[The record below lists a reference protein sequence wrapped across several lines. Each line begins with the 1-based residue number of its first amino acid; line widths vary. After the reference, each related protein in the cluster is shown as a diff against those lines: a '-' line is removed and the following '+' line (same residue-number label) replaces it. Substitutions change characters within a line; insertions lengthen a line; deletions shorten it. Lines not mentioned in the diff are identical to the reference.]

1 MQQFWDSRFGVW
13 APGLEFVVA
22 KPTPCTKSNLWW
34 LIKALCQMLIWR
46 NLGSQKAA
54 KSQWHLTTTSH
65 PNRARALFRVSLI
78 PNTKKKK
85 TKQLMS
91 WRGWTRG
98 LQWPS
103 VLQGQ
108 GFCNGGNGPVTRCH
122 DEPMSERCERQ
133 LGGENSLKTPTLYV
147 FFGWIQWLNT
157 MKAFPEDWFLW
168 IRKSRCWV
176 PVWPVCFRGRF
187 WEFGVSTGLAVLQT
201 QMGGLNST
209 LEFLSAKV

>member
-1 MQQFWDSRFGVW
+1 
-13 APGLEFVVA
+13 
-22 KPTPCTKSNLWW
+22 
-34 LIKALCQMLIWR
+34 
-46 NLGSQKAA
+46 
-54 KSQWHLTTTSH
+54 
-65 PNRARALFRVSLI
+65 
-78 PNTKKKK
+78 
-85 TKQLMS
+85 MS

-122 DEPMSERCERQ
+122 DEPMSERCEGQ

-176 PVWPVCFRGRF
+176 PVWPVCFRGDLRIWSF
-187 WEFGVSTGLAVLQT
+187 DWFGCASNTNGRTELDPWISFSKSIRKTVPAPKLLPMSPVFHEPVLVPEELELDSVSWQPWRQVVSGHAVDHMSVWIEPIRLH
-201 QMGGLNST
+201 LNSNRRKI
-209 LEFLSAKV
+209 LQVNCNAKYV